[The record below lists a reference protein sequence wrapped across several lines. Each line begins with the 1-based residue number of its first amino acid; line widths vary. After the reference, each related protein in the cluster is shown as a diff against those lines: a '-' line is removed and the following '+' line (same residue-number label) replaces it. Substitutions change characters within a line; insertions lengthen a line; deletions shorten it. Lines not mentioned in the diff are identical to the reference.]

1 MRLTDQSNHRA
12 NPIIDASCPCCR
24 GSLESVKRAM
34 SEVSRTLAKPLPLS
48 IQAQVA
54 PAVDA
59 LRLSGRDV
67 MIGLRGAFGGFVP
80 APDLAAFRAAVVG
93 LDRAIE
99 AGTAALPADERDALE
114 GLREKLGVL
123 DDALT
128 TLGMEFDDASRLTSR
143 RANSR
148 LICEPVA
155 DRQKPINR
163 TIRADLAG
171 RQAVAAAALQA
182 HGTAEGVGG

>member
-1 MRLTDQSNHRA
+1 MRLTGQSTRRA
-12 NPIIDASCPCCR
+12 NPMIDASCPCCR

-34 SEVSRTLAKPLPLS
+34 SEVSRALAEPLPLS

-67 MIGLRGAFGGFVP
+67 IIGLSGAFGGFVP

-93 LDRAIE
+93 LDGAIE
-99 AGTAALPADERDALE
+99 AATAALPVDERDILA
-114 GLREKLGVL
+114 GLRETLGRL
-123 DDALT
+123 DDALAI
-128 TLGMEFDDASRLTSR
+128 LGMELEDASRLTRR
-143 RANSR
+143 RADLQ

-155 DRQKPINR
+155 DHRKPMDR
-163 TIRADLAG
+163 TIRAGLAA
-171 RQAVAAAALQA
+171 RRAVAAAALKA
-182 HGTAEGVGG
+182 HGTAEGVGE